1 MSEARRATSEPPPD
15 SSSESATKALEEEIR
30 VLEQR
35 LRKGE
40 EILRTQKEAGGD
52 HEVLAYWETRWINM
66 LRQYELKCD
75 RLERQISQRRQ
86 PASPPPSS
94 EPASL
99 SPQRSTVVNR

>member
-1 MSEARRATSEPPPD
+1 MSEPSRD
-15 SSSESATKALEEEIR
+15 SLADSAAKALEEEIR

-75 RLERQISQRRQ
+75 RLERQMSQRRQ
-86 PASPPPSS
+86 PVTPPPSPQD
-94 EPASL
+94 PASQ
-99 SPQRSTVVNR
+99 SSTDPKRSTVANR